1 MEILYSDDT
10 LEAGARV
17 AEEIAKKFKPPFGI
31 VAHNDLTAIGAMHAL
46 IEMKIKIP
54 QQVGIVGYDD
64 IALSG
69 YVTPGLTTINQNQY
83 DLGVEAMA
91 MLDDLIK
98 GSKVRKKRV
107 IPSEL
112 VLRKSTMK
120 IK

>member
-1 MEILYSDDT
+1 
-10 LEAGARV
+10 
-17 AEEIAKKFKPPFGI
+17 
-31 VAHNDLTAIGAMHAL
+31 MHAL

-83 DLGVEAMA
+83 ELGTEAMA

-107 IPSEL
+107 VPSEL